1 MNKVI
6 ATKEIYL
13 RIIDFAYTGEYSL
26 SFIFNKMKYLSHSI
40 RSFRCMN
47 QHNSHFTFICVN
59 CICTTLE
66 MKWPRCLSERGTL
79 KSHCVYSL
87 EISTLL
93 EKRKTICAESQ
104 TDFQ

>member
-26 SFIFNKMKYLSHSI
+26 SYIFNKMKYLSHSI

-47 QHNSHFTFICVN
+47 QHEFTFHLHMRELYMHYSRN
-59 CICTTLE
+59 E
-66 MKWPRCLSERGTL
+66 M
-79 KSHCVYSL
+79 
-87 EISTLL
+87 
-93 EKRKTICAESQ
+93 A
-104 TDFQ
+104 